1 MLTPQFIRSIF
12 DVRVKRILFPDE
24 ETRQALLEKELPE
37 DSTAAALITGEGLA
51 PFGYAVTGARSLKS
65 AITGGI
71 TIHMIGGILG
81 MLMMLALA
89 YLNATWL
96 LTPANLFLYELVWL
110 IPGLLV
116 TERTRNI

>member
-1 MLTPQFIRSIF
+1 M
-12 DVRVKRILFPDE
+12 KRWI
-24 ETRQALLEKELPE
+24 
-37 DSTAAALITGEGLA
+37 AALMS
-51 PFGYAVTGARSLKS
+51 V
-65 AITGGI
+65 
-71 TIHMIGGILG
+71 
-81 MLMMLALA
+81 LMMLALA

>member
-1 MLTPQFIRSIF
+1 
-12 DVRVKRILFPDE
+12 
-24 ETRQALLEKELPE
+24 
-37 DSTAAALITGEGLA
+37 
-51 PFGYAVTGARSLKS
+51 
-65 AITGGI
+65 
-71 TIHMIGGILG
+71 